1 MMNRQHHML
10 AKLVAFTLVAM
21 LAMIG
26 QTVNGQGPQKIGY
39 GQTVNGEVSDPED
52 QADYV
57 FQGQKGDSITV
68 AVVRQSGDLEPEI
81 TVYGAQGTLG
91 VIGESTPSED
101 TRSATLTLTLPQT
114 SLYAIAIA
122 SVDEETSGKF
132 KLTLIGPGGGNVQ
145 ATPAATAATTEVPT
159 LLTRYNV
166 AGKDLDG
173 RAYKGAL
180 TVTHTRDV
188 YQMEWSVGKLYR
200 GAGILT
206 GNILSVGWGGVVCGV
221 AAFQVQDDG
230 SLDGIW
236 SIAGE
241 TNLGT
246 ERAARAD
253 KPADKSIAGNYTVSG
268 TNLDGTPHT
277 GTLKITR
284 SGEVY
289 QLNWQ
294 IDDLADYV
302 GVGLLDDKTLSVGW
316 GLVTDP
322 CRGAAYRVKRDG
334 TLAGRWS
341 AVGKAKIGTE
351 EALKTQN

>member
-1 MMNRQHHML
+1 M
-10 AKLVAFTLVAM
+10 VTFTLVAM

-26 QTVNGQGPQKIGY
+26 QTVRGQGPQQIGY

-57 FQGQKGDSITV
+57 FHGQKGDSITV
-68 AVVRQSGDLEPEI
+68 AVLRQSGDLEPQI
-81 TVYGAQGTLG
+81 AVYGAQGTLG
-91 VIGESTPSED
+91 MIGESTLSED

-114 SLYAIAIA
+114 SRYAIAVA

-132 KLTLIGPGGGNVQ
+132 KLTLIGPGGGNSSV
-145 ATPAATAATTEVPT
+145 TPAATAAATEVPT

-166 AGKDLDG
+166 TGKDLDG

-180 TVTHTRDV
+180 AITHTGDV
-188 YQMEWSVGKLYR
+188 YQMEWNVGKLYS

-206 GNILSVGWGGVVCGV
+206 GNILSVGWGSVLCGV
-221 AAFQVQDDG
+221 AVFQVQDDG

-236 SIAGE
+236 SITGE
-241 TNLGT
+241 KTLGT

-284 SGEVY
+284 NGEAY
-289 QLNWQ
+289 HLNWQ
-294 IDDLADYV
+294 IDDTANYV
-302 GVGLLDDKTLSVGW
+302 GVGLLEDKTLSVGW
-316 GLVTDP
+316 GAVADLCRVT
-322 CRGAAYRVKRDG
+322 AYRVKRDS
-334 TLAGRWS
+334 TLTGRWS
-341 AVGKAKIGTE
+341 AVGKDKIGTE
-351 EALKTQN
+351 EALKAQN